1 MITSVLDCFLD
12 WWMIFVVTSQLAAS
26 QLHSIFVSLPFDN
39 GTRFLT
45 FCLLTADPNA
55 RRNMF
60 SRLVMYCQGMSGQS
74 SDSRHDQQISI
85 HTKILFSSRDTVEVK
100 LHVHFLL
107 ACLHIHRICNRLC
120 SDSIYSWIWTNSM
133 RVLGMYMCAIL
144 TFQSS
149 SLSVS

>member
-39 GTRFLT
+39 GTRFPT

-55 RRNMF
+55 RRNIF